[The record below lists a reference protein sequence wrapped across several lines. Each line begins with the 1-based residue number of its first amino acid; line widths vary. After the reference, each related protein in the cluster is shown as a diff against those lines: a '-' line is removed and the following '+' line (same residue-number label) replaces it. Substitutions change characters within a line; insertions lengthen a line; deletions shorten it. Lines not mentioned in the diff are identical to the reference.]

1 MSLDHTSEVVKQQ
14 TVTCDAFLGG
24 RLRVSQPRHG
34 FRAGLDS
41 VLLGAAV
48 APGSAQLLDL
58 GTGVGTASLVALAD
72 HPELGATMVES
83 NPEALDLAAQNL
95 AENGFSDRARLL
107 ALDVTAAGSVRVA
120 AGLPADR
127 FSTVIANPPFF
138 EPARGTAPSAD
149 RQAARHMDAAA
160 LELWVRC
167 AASHAAPG
175 GEVIFIHTASALPQ
189 LLAGFAGR
197 FGAISVLPLVPH
209 AGADATRVLVRGIKG
224 SRAPFRLMDARTLH
238 GDTGRD
244 FTPEFDAIF
253 RGTGRLV
260 W

>member
-48 APGSAQLLDL
+48 APGSAHLLDL

-107 ALDVTAAGSVRVA
+107 ALDVTAPGSVRV
-120 AGLPADR
+120 
-127 FSTVIANPPFF
+127 
-138 EPARGTAPSAD
+138 AD

-209 AGADATRVLVRGIKG
+209 AGADATRVLVRGVKG